1 MKKKQCVF
9 LGSTLLSK
17 IKLAEMF
24 ENSCAVKIYNRSVEK
39 LDFQNVSEFINSCAI
54 DLKPAKLFI
63 NMGEEDIKSA
73 EFNLETFITKY
84 EWLLY
89 QLHKSCFDCTLYII
103 PIISDE
109 KAVWAVNYALEK
121 LACET
126 GCVFVKLN
134 GMTIIHLLSALK
146 QYLQDL
152 GLC

>member
-84 EWLLY
+84 EWLL
-89 QLHKSCFDCTLYII
+89 
-103 PIISDE
+103 
-109 KAVWAVNYALEK
+109 
-121 LACET
+121 
-126 GCVFVKLN
+126 
-134 GMTIIHLLSALK
+134 
-146 QYLQDL
+146 
-152 GLC
+152 